1 MVALGLSNAGVGG
14 GVCYVWFF
22 AGARSSVCCVQLAAA
37 HQGSAAGLCTHLMQ
51 IGPVN
56 IAVGWGLAGAGC
68 QLTATGI
75 CRLKAMQLI
84 PPVIAQCVQVLV
96 GSGWRLCSCAAA
108 MAA

>member
-1 MVALGLSNAGVGG
+1 MLAWVAGFVMCGFLLVRAAVCAACSWQLRIKVQRQGL
-14 GVCYVWFF
+14 
-22 AGARSSVCCVQLAAA
+22 
-37 HQGSAAGLCTHLMQ
+37 HCTHLMQ